1 VICLHSLNSRK
12 IAFVARVYGHL
23 EAFHIPFI
31 KLLKAKGYVVHAFAA
46 LDHGKEALERE
57 GVICHDTPFYRDLSL
72 KNLLLI
78 NRLTKEFRNE
88 RFEIVHCNTPIAA
101 FVGRIAAKRA
111 GIPVVIYTAHGFHFC
126 KGGSL
131 LSWLIYYP
139 LEYFAAHFTDYL
151 ITINLEDFH
160 IAKKFPVRKKVMYV
174 PGVGVDTNSFQILLN
189 DRESLREDLGINPN
203 EFLILHVAELN
214 NNKNHIQL
222 IKVIELL
229 IKNAVPVKCY
239 MAGTGDLKTALE
251 EEIKVRGLEEYI
263 QLLGFR
269 TDIPQ
274 LMASCDLVVLV
285 SKREGLPKSLMEA
298 MAAGKPIVATN
309 VRGCRDLVT
318 SGNNGF
324 LVPVGDVK
332 NTTEAILTIMN
343 NVHLREK
350 MGLSNL
356 EKVKQY
362 NLENI
367 KIIMD
372 EFYSQAIERKLK

>member
-23 EAFHIPFI
+23 EAFHIPVI
-31 KLLKAKGYVVHAFAA
+31 QLLKAKGYTVHAFAA
-46 LDHGKEALERE
+46 LDQGKEALERE
-57 GVICHDTPFYRDLSL
+57 GVICHDIPFYRGLSL

-78 NRLTKEFRNE
+78 NQLTKEFLNE

-111 GIPVVIYTAHGFHFC
+111 GTPVVIYTAHGFHFC
-126 KGGSL
+126 KGGPL

-151 ITINLEDFH
+151 FTINLEDFH
-160 IAKKFPVRKKVMYV
+160 IAKKFPVRKEVMYV

-189 DRESLREDLGINPN
+189 DKESLRKEFGITPN

-214 NNKNHIQL
+214 INKNHIQL
-222 IKVIELL
+222 IKAIELL

-239 MAGTGDLKTALE
+239 MVGSGDLKTALE

-269 TDIPQ
+269 KDIPQ

-309 VRGCRDLVT
+309 VRGCRDLVS

-332 NTTEAILTIMN
+332 KTTEAIQTIMN

-350 MGLSNL
+350 MSSSNL
-356 EKVKQY
+356 EKVKKY
-362 NLENI
+362 SLENI

-372 EFYSQAIERKLK
+372 EFYSQVVGRIN